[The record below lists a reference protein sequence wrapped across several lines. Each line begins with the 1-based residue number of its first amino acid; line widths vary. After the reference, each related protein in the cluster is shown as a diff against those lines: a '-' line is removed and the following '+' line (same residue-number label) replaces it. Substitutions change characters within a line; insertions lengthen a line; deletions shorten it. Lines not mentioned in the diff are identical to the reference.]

1 MKHLRILFPYSLS
14 FTFMILWLIM
24 FLGTFADSISGPAIP
39 YLIRGFMK
47 EEALVVM
54 TLGSL
59 SSSFFFMRTLV
70 NVPGGLI
77 ADKFGRKRLLL
88 ISILPLPLSYLFLLI
103 SNNIYWLIASY
114 LVRGACLGIIVPSIN
129 AMIADITRRDL
140 RATSYGIFNLSWILS
155 QIPAPVIGGFLAEI
169 SLKLPFMVALI
180 ISAAI
185 FLLTFRVAKS
195 VKETKTSEME
205 NLIAHEEAAEKPKIN
220 YKWAMFLFGID
231 NVLLGLA
238 NGILSTAF
246 TAYLMYRLGVSTS
259 EMGISFSIGWGIT
272 TAVAQIPG
280 GWLADRVGGKTIIL
294 VCSIISALL
303 IPLIPLTTSLLQFIY
318 TLGIITFL
326 GNLSNPA
333 YSAWFM
339 DHMPPKR
346 RAGSFGLTEA
356 AFGLGS
362 IAGPMLGGIL
372 WTAFIPNAIF
382 PFTIAA
388 AVFIS
393 RIPIILSIKT

>member
-1 MKHLRILFPYSLS
+1 MKRLRILSPHS
-14 FTFMILWLIM
+14 FTFLLLWLVM
-24 FLGTFADSISGPAIP
+24 FLGTFADSISSPAIP
-39 YLIRGFMK
+39 YLIRDLMK

-59 SSSFFFMRTLV
+59 SSSFYFMRTLV
-70 NVPGGLI
+70 NIPGGLI
-77 ADKFGRKRLLL
+77 ADRFGRKRLLL
-88 ISILPLPLSYLFLLI
+88 ISTLPLPLSYLFLLI

-129 AMIADITRRDL
+129 AIIADITRKDL

-155 QIPAPVIGGFLAEI
+155 QIPAPAIGGFLAELI
-169 SLKLPFMVALI
+169 LRLPFAVALI
-180 ISAAI
+180 ISATN
-185 FLLTFRVAKS
+185 FFLTFKIAKN
-195 VKETKTSEME
+195 VKETRVSETE
-205 NLIAHEEAAEKPKIN
+205 DLDVHEETIEKPKIN
-220 YKWAMFLFGID
+220 YKQSMLIFGVD

-238 NGILSTAF
+238 NGILSTVF
-246 TAYLMYRLGVSTS
+246 TAYLMYKLGVSIS
-259 EMGISFSIGWGIT
+259 EMGISFSVGWGIT
-272 TAVAQIPG
+272 TAIAQIPG
-280 GWLADRVGGKTIIL
+280 GWLADRMGRKTIVL
-294 VCSIISALL
+294 VCGIISALL
-303 IPLIPLTTSLLQFIY
+303 IPLIPLTISLLQFIY
-318 TLGIITFL
+318 TLGIISFL

-339 DHMPPKR
+339 DHIPPKR

-372 WTAFIPNAIF
+372 WAAFTPNAAF
-382 PFTIAA
+382 PFIIAA